1 MLHILECS
9 IFYFIFLEEKLV
21 RLLSTLAHHVFHIV
35 FVLNVVCSQLK
46 NYIFI
51 MFSCFILL
59 CLIVQ
64 LMLVQ
69 LYTMHLK
76 YKVKII

>member
-51 MFSCFILL
+51 MFSCFIMSD
-59 CLIVQ
+59 CSVDVGAVIYNV
-64 LMLVQ
+64 
-69 LYTMHLK
+69 LK
-76 YKVKII
+76 I

>member
-1 MLHILECS
+1 M
-9 IFYFIFLEEKLV
+9 
-21 RLLSTLAHHVFHIV
+21 RLLSTLAHRVFHIV

-76 YKVKII
+76 YKVKMI

>member
-1 MLHILECS
+1 M
-9 IFYFIFLEEKLV
+9 Y
-21 RLLSTLAHHVFHIV
+21 TFHIV
-35 FVLNVVCSQLK
+35 FVLNAVCSQWK

-59 CLIVQ
+59 CLIVR

-76 YKVKII
+76 YKVKMI

>member
-1 MLHILECS
+1 MVHILECS
-9 IFYFIFLEEKLV
+9 IFYFIFLEVK
-21 RLLSTLAHHVFHIV
+21 LLSTLAHHVFHIV
-35 FVLNVVCSQLK
+35 FVLNVVCSQWK

-59 CLIVQ
+59 CLIVR

-76 YKVKII
+76 YKVKMI